1 MNWASLMMA
10 RVLGRESVF
19 ARESLPQSEL
29 LNDVAGKTV
38 AIIGNARSLEAADHG
53 KAIDGAD
60 IVVRI
65 NSAPIPDPRSHGSR
79 TDWLA
84 ISIPVP
90 DSTIQDRKPKRIL
103 WMTRKRKRLPL
114 WLIND
119 PRFFLN
125 AKTNGERLGE
135 MIGSPPTTGLLVID
149 LLSQSQAKTVTL
161 YGFDFFTSKS
171 LSGNRSAAQVP
182 HDFNAEKSF
191 VMDLISRSD
200 QFRMVTTQS
209 PT

>member
-10 RVLGRESVF
+10 RTLGRESVF

-53 KAIDGAD
+53 KAIDGAY

-65 NSAPIPDPRSHGSR
+65 NSAPIPDPLSHGSR

-161 YGFDFFTSKS
+161 YGFDFFASKS

-182 HDFNAEKSF
+182 HDFNAEQSF